1 MPKILIQLFVR
12 ELHLHLIGFEVRFLA
27 RPIQLASHFST
38 LIVNDENSRNF
49 FILFRI
55 LQRDYVSFTKKVVS
69 STYADNFISICL
81 IQKPFMDESFLTLI
95 NKISKVKINKYGD
108 KGSPCLVPLSTLK

>member
-1 MPKILIQLFVR
+1 MPKILIQLFVT

-49 FILFRI
+49 FIRFRI
-55 LQRDYVSFTKKVVS
+55 LWRDCAKKVVS
-69 STYADNFISICL
+69 SAYADNFISICL

-108 KGSPCLVPLSTLK
+108 KGSHCHVPLSTLK